1 MKSDFLTPAC
11 SRINFNLCWTVL
23 GANGESSFL
32 EDGNNHLEVAVFLY
46 SARASR
52 TGGGRMIG
60 ADGGLCFRLCKRGTC
75 TAAKDL
81 LVDLQLS
88 CLHIQIFPLERQQF
102 PQSESSGQ
110 FQKEEFVVAFIL
122 SLDQQPLHLLTVQH
136 LHLFSVGGWQF
147 AVVGGIAMDQ
157 VLRRRLIQDL
167 AAARRSF
174 CRSIFSFRS
183 PPLFSSPHDF
193 GGFAILTCTS
203 SLTSI

>member
-1 MKSDFLTPAC
+1 MFQDQFQPLLDCAWGQRRIFLPRRWEQP
-11 SRINFNLCWTVL
+11 S
-23 GANGESSFL
+23 
-32 EDGNNHLEVAVFLY
+32 
-46 SARASR
+46 
-52 TGGGRMIG
+52 GGRRFPVFG
-60 ADGGLCFRLCKRGTC
+60 QSVQDGRRQDDRADGGLCFRLCKGGTC
-75 TAAKDL
+75 TAAKGL
-81 LVDLQLS
+81 LVDLQLP